1 MEKQEAVG
9 ATGGGGGLHVTAPN
23 TLEGPAAGLHLSE
36 SSLHSGE
43 LSPCSVSSSTDE
55 RPRGILKNTSTI
67 MVQRVPIGEKKK
79 SQHWDEMN
87 ILATYHPLGKD
98 YGLMKVDEPSTP
110 YRRLED
116 SEEDLRAGTSQA
128 VSPEVL
134 AERLASLD
142 SFYPK
147 VLQFGDNNTGSKD
160 KLTSKKMQNDFER
173 HRKAHYDEG
182 KFLKAQK
189 LAVQDDEEEPP
200 GTALP
205 QKRSGSPVMSGWC
218 HWLITKEL
226 SWKSSGIPDRD
237 AGESQRASGGPERR
251 HETLR
256 LHWSQEEDA
265 VQWKM

>member
-200 GTALP
+200 
-205 QKRSGSPVMSGWC
+205 
-218 HWLITKEL
+218 
-226 SWKSSGIPDRD
+226 D
-237 AGESQRASGGPERR
+237 
-251 HETLR
+251 ETLR